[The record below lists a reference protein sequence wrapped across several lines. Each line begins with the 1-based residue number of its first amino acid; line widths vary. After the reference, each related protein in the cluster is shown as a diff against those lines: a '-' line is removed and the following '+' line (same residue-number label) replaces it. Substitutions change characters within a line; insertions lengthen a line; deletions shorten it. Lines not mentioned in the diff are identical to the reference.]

1 MVQIA
6 ENIPLDGRGHARLRR
21 RQKRLLRHGKH
32 AVAHAEFVIVAVGVV
47 VPYMHAVVRQILY
60 VGIAR
65 EKPQQFADNA
75 FQEHA
80 LSSQQ
85 RKPLLQIEAHLMAEN
100 AARARTR
107 AVAFHHAFAHYLVQ
121 QVEILFHDS
130 NLLSSISPS
139 SPSAAYTGSGSS
151 HAPRNSTRRSSS
163 RTSHG

>member
-1 MVQIA
+1 MIQVAERIA
-6 ENIPLDGRGHARLRR
+6 VYRRVSSLPGR

-32 AVAHAEFVIVAVGVV
+32 AVAHAELVIVAVGVV

-60 VGIAR
+60 VGIAS

-75 FQEHA
+75 FQKNA
-80 LSSQQ
+80 LGGQQ
-85 RKPLLQIEAHLMAEN
+85 GKPLFQIEAHLMAEN
-100 AARARTR
+100 AARARAR